1 MRGDVSSAAD
11 PESHILQVA
20 TSWEVVGR
28 RPEEFPAEATAAIL
42 ARYPRQGFGSEFL
55 ACFED
60 QASRKPASAAA
71 ASIANNAAG
80 RIKANP
86 LDG

>member
-1 MRGDVSSAAD
+1 MLSRSQG
-11 PESHILQVA
+11 L
-20 TSWEVVGR
+20 VGLSTIGSLAGKAR
-28 RPEEFPAEATAAIL
+28 AETL

-55 ACFED
+55 ARFED
-60 QASRKPASAAA
+60 QAKRKPGSAAA
-71 ASIANNAAG
+71 ASVANNAAG